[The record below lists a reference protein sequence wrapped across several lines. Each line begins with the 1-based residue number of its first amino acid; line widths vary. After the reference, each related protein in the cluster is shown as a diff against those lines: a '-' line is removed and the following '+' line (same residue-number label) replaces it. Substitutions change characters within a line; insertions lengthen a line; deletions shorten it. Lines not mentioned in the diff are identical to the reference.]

1 MAFLLPLVPEL
12 VAFERPVV
20 SLTLTVS
27 SAKLAPKGAAV
38 GVGVILGKNGPEL
51 PAGAPSAAVLAARGF
66 EGKAGQLAVVPGRS
80 GSVILLGLG
89 PSSAL
94 TTEIFRSAGAS
105 LVRSSFGE
113 TVIAT
118 SLVDSA
124 PAKMDRAAVAQA
136 VTEGVLL
143 ASYQFT
149 VYKSQTK
156 PRELTSVVVFGKVG
170 RLVDQGIA
178 KGTIV
183 AEAVALARD
192 LVNEPAMTLTPAHFA
207 DLSIEVAAKSDLSVR
222 VWDEHDIAREGLG
235 GIRGVTLGS
244 TQPPRLVKLT
254 YSPVGATKRTPTLA
268 LVGKGITFDSGGLSL
283 KSNDGMLTMK
293 CDMGG
298 AGAVLGVMSVIAR
311 LAPSIRVVG
320 YCCLTENMPGPAAF
334 KLLDVLTARNG
345 KTVEIY
351 NTDAEGRLV
360 LMDGLSLAVEDGAD
374 AIIDLATLTGAAIVA
389 LGTEI
394 TAVMGNHQGFV
405 DQLRDIATAV
415 GEDTWQLP
423 LPARYRKQ
431 LESPIAD
438 LKNIGNAGQAG
449 SSVAGLFLQEF
460 VGNTPWVHLD
470 IAGPAFTSAD
480 EGIVTRGGTG
490 VMVRTLIELIA
501 NFSVPTK

>member
-1 MAFLLPLVPEL
+1 M
-12 VAFERPVV
+12 
-20 SLTLTVS
+20 SLTLIVS
-27 SAKLAPKGAAV
+27 SSKVAPKGAAI
-38 GVGVILGKNGPEL
+38 GVGVFIGKNGPEL
-51 PAGAPSAAVLAARGF
+51 PAGSPSVAVLKARGF
-66 EGKAGQLAVVPGRS
+66 DGSPGQIAVVPGRS
-80 GSVILLGLG
+80 GTSILLGLG
-89 PSSAL
+89 QPSAL
-94 TTEIFRSAGAS
+94 TTESFRSAAAA
-105 LVRSSFGE
+105 LVRSSWGE

-118 SLVDSA
+118 SLVDCA

-136 VTEGVLL
+136 VTEGALL
-143 ASYQFT
+143 GSYQFT
-149 VYKSQTK
+149 TYKSDIK
-156 PRELTSVVVFGKVG
+156 PRALTTLVLTGKVG

-178 KGTIV
+178 RGTVV
-183 AEAVALARD
+183 AEAVALTRD

-207 DLSIEVAAKSDLSVR
+207 DLSVEIAATSDLTVR
-222 VWDEHDIAREGLG
+222 VWDEHDIERERLG
-235 GIRGVTLGS
+235 GLRGVSLGS
-244 TQPPRLVKLT
+244 VEPPRLVKLS
-254 YSPVGATKRTPTLA
+254 YSPPGATKRTPTLA

-283 KSNDGMLTMK
+283 KPNDGMLTMK

-298 AGAVLGVMSVIAR
+298 AGAVLGVLSVMAR

-374 AIIDLATLTGAAIVA
+374 AIIDLATLTGAAIAA

-394 TAVMGNHQGFV
+394 TAIMGNHQGLV
-405 DQLRDIATAV
+405 DQFREVATSV

-423 LPARYRKQ
+423 LPAKYRKQ
-431 LESPIAD
+431 LDSPIAD
-438 LKNIGNAGQAG
+438 LKNIGNPGQAG
-449 SSVAGLFLQEF
+449 SSIAGLFLQEF
-460 VGNTPWVHLD
+460 VGDTPWVHLD

-480 EGIVTRGGTG
+480 EGIITRGGTG

-501 NFSVPTK
+501 NFEVPTK